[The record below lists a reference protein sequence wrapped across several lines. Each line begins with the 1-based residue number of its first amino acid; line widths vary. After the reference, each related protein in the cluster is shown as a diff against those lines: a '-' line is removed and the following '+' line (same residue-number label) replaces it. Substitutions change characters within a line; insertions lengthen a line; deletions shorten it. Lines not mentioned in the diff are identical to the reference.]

1 MLLNLNA
8 AACWKDGQPAPYLH
22 IARTFSLL
30 DDEKGKIKATSMLCN
45 MFRRSETCTWLRFN
59 SLLAN
64 FCVSLTFHFNQL
76 VSFVAGGC
84 AASRVLMH
92 KQDCA

>member
-1 MLLNLNA
+1 MVLNLNA

-45 MFRRSETCTWLRFN
+45 MFRRSETVHGLGLIVCWI
-59 SLLAN
+59 
-64 FCVSLTFHFNQL
+64 V
-76 VSFVAGGC
+76 V
-84 AASRVLMH
+84 VL
-92 KQDCA
+92 